1 MPTSTSA
8 ADIGLWYE
16 RYSPS
21 LRSIAARV
29 TRDPDD
35 ADDALHDTF
44 VAAWAF
50 RARFD
55 DARNPLPWLATIAH
69 RKALNIVSRRARRAT
84 ASRLP
89 SATPPQAVPSA
100 EDEALRLASDDAVRR
115 LMRAEPALALNAL
128 GGLAARDVGE
138 LLGVPM
144 RTAASRIVRGR
155 RRIQALL
162 GATTPL
168 SPRSEA
174 SWSNFS

>member
-29 TRDPDD
+29 TRNPDD

-44 VAAWAF
+44 VAAWLF

-55 DARNPLPWLATIAH
+55 DARNPLPWLATIAQ
-69 RKALNIVSRRARRAT
+69 RKALSIVSRRARRSHI
-84 ASRLP
+84 SRLP
-89 SATPPQAVPSA
+89 IAAPAPSA
-100 EDEALRLASDDAVRR
+100 EDEALRLDADDAVRR
-115 LMRAEPALALNAL
+115 LVRAEPALALNAL
-128 GGLAARDVGE
+128 GGFAARDVGA

-144 RTAASRIVRGR
+144 RTAASRIARGR
-155 RRIQALL
+155 RRVLALL

-168 SPRSEA
+168 AARSEA

>member
-44 VAAWAF
+44 VAAWLF

-55 DARNPLPWLATIAH
+55 DARNPLPWLATIAQ
-69 RKALNIVSRRARRAT
+69 RKALNIVSRRARGP
-84 ASRLP
+84 RLP
-89 SATPPQAVPSA
+89 SAAPALSA
-100 EDEALRLASDDAVRR
+100 EDEALRRDADAAVRR
-115 LMRAEPALALNAL
+115 LVRAEPALALNAL
-128 GGLAARDVGE
+128 GGLAARDVGA

-144 RTAASRIVRGR
+144 RTAASRIARGR
-155 RRIQALL
+155 RRVLALL

-168 SPRSEA
+168 AARSEA
-174 SWSNFS
+174 TWSNFS

>member
-44 VAAWAF
+44 VAAWLF

-55 DARNPLPWLATIAH
+55 DARNPLPWLATIAQ
-69 RKALNIVSRRARRAT
+69 RKALNIVSRRARG
-84 ASRLP
+84 SRLAAAPRPRPRRKTKRCGSTRTP
-89 SATPPQAVPSA
+89 SSA
-100 EDEALRLASDDAVRR
+100 GSC
-115 LMRAEPALALNAL
+115 
-128 GGLAARDVGE
+128 ARN
-138 LLGVPM
+138 
-144 RTAASRIVRGR
+144 
-155 RRIQALL
+155 
-162 GATTPL
+162 
-168 SPRSEA
+168 PRSR
-174 SWSNFS
+174 